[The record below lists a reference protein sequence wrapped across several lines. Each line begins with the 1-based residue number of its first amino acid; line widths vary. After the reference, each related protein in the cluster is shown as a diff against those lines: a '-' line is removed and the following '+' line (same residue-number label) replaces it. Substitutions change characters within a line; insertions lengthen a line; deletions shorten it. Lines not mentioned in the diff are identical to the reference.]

1 MSRIEQTIL
10 TNLITDDGFARAVLP
25 FLKSEYFQD
34 RSERLLY
41 EHINKFIEEYN
52 ALPTVEALV
61 IGLDADSEITSDDL
75 TSVGEILDEMAPL
88 SEYLP
93 PDPIWL
99 RDQTEEFCR
108 SKAIYNAIMESIQ
121 ILDDASDHS
130 KESIPEILSDA
141 LAVSFDSHV
150 GHDFL
155 EDSETR
161 FDFYHRTDTHYP
173 FELEYFDKI
182 TGGGLVNKT
191 LNCLMGGPGSGKT
204 LALCHFASTYLTQGK
219 NVLYIT
225 LEMAEERISE
235 RIDANLLNISLDD
248 LNTIPRSI
256 YSQKI
261 DKLRASTQG
270 KLIVKEFPTAQA
282 GVGHFRHLFNE
293 LAMKLNFVPDILIID
308 YINICI
314 SSRYKPGANIGSY
327 TLVKSIAEEFR
338 GFAVEKNLPILT
350 ATQVNRE
357 GFGSSDF
364 GMENTSESW
373 GLPATCDLFLALIT
387 SDEMDALGQMMVK
400 QLKNRYKDIA
410 MYRRFVIGVDR
421 KKMRLFDVSQQA
433 NDELTPDEFPPAF
446 DDTTF
451 GQKQKAEKDFSQ
463 IQMD

>member
-10 TNLITDDGFARAVLP
+10 TNLLKDDEFARGVIP
-25 FLKSEYFQD
+25 YLKSEYFQD
-34 RSERLLY
+34 RGERLLY
-41 EHINKFIEEYN
+41 EHINTFIEEYN

-61 IGLDADSEITSDDL
+61 IGLDGDDNVTSDDL
-75 TSVGEILDEMAPL
+75 TDVGQMLDDMKL
-88 SEYLP
+88 SEYIP
-93 PDPIWL
+93 PDPAWL
-99 RDQTEEFCR
+99 RDQTEEFCKN
-108 SKAIYNAIMESIQ
+108 KAVYNAIMESIQ
-121 ILDDASDHS
+121 ILDETSELT
-130 KESIPEILSDA
+130 KESIPEILSEA

-155 EDSETR
+155 EDADAR
-161 FDFYHRTDTHYP
+161 FEFYRRKDTHYP

-204 LALCHFASTYLTQGK
+204 LALCHFGATYLAQGK

-248 LNTIPRSI
+248 LGSIPRSI
-256 YSQKI
+256 YDQKI
-261 DKLRASTQG
+261 DKLRAKTQG

-293 LAMKLNFVPDILIID
+293 LALKLNFVPDILIID

-314 SSRYKPGANIGSY
+314 SSRFKPGANIGSY
-327 TLVKSIAEEFR
+327 ALIKSIAEEFR
-338 GFAVEKNLPILT
+338 GFAVEKNIPLLT

-364 GMENTSESW
+364 GMENTSESF

-400 QLKNRYKDIA
+400 QLKNRYKDDTKH
-410 MYRRFVIGVDR
+410 RRFVIGVDR
-421 KKMRLFDVSQQA
+421 KKMRLFDVSQAA
-433 NDELTPDEFPPAF
+433 NEELTPEEFAPAF
-446 DDTTF
+446 DATTF
-451 GQKQKAEKDFSQ
+451 GQNQKKENDFSQ
-463 IQMD
+463 IKMD